1 VTIKQWNC
9 PINMRRASGDGFT
22 LIELLVVI
30 AILVIL
36 AALLLT
42 AITQVKARSQSAQCA
57 HNVRQLGLALAGFV
71 TDNRVYPLLANP
83 NSRVGPYPEHN
94 ASWVAALEHSELA
107 RSSRR
112 VNASVYLQQGVWQC
126 PSAHRPPDLPPN
138 EGYVS
143 YGYNGFGL
151 SAGTDTNGFG
161 LGGHFVWTA
170 SRSPAPPVAESEVAS
185 PSEMVAVGDGFVG
198 GDGVI
203 RDDGLSLWRTH
214 GVKDY
219 LGSTQRSHLR
229 HQEKANVVFCD
240 GHVEAPTLK
249 VLFDDRS
256 DTALVRWNRDH
267 QPHRDRL

>member
-1 VTIKQWNC
+1 
-9 PINMRRASGDGFT
+9 MRRASANGFT

-30 AILVIL
+30 AIIGIL

-42 AITQVKARSQSAQCA
+42 AITRVKAKSQNAQCS

-71 TDNRVYPLLANP
+71 ADNRVYPLFVNP
-83 NSRVGPYPEHN
+83 NPRAGAYPDHN

-112 VNASVYLQQGVWQC
+112 VNASVYLHQGVWQC

-143 YGYNGFGL
+143 YGYNGFAL
-151 SAGTDTNGFG
+151 SAQTDTNGFG
-161 LGGHFVWTA
+161 LGGHFVWTP

-185 PSEMVAVGDGFVG
+185 PSELMAIGDGFVG
-198 GDGVI
+198 GDGVV
-203 RDDGLSLWRTH
+203 RDGGLALGRRH
-214 GVKDY
+214 GVEDH
-219 LGSTQRSHLR
+219 LDSTRRSHSR
-229 HQEKANVVFCD
+229 HRQAANVVFCD
-240 GHVEAPTLK
+240 GHVESPTLQL
-249 VLFDDRS
+249 LFNATNDA
-256 DTALVRWNRDH
+256 ALVRWNRDH